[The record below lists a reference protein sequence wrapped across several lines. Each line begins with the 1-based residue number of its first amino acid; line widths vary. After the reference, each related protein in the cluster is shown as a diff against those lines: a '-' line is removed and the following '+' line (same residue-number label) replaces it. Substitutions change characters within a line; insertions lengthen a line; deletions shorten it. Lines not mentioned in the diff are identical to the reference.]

1 MRRRGEREKERER
14 KEQEEEEG
22 GRLTLSSVVV
32 VVEKKKKNFLL
43 LLLLSQ
49 ETMETRTKELPSFE
63 ALYDPGQTTVSRVLE
78 DAREKL
84 GWEPAAAL
92 KR

>member
-1 MRRRGEREKERER
+1 
-14 KEQEEEEG
+14 
-22 GRLTLSSVVV
+22 
-32 VVEKKKKNFLL
+32 
-43 LLLLSQ
+43 
-49 ETMETRTKELPSFE
+49 METRTKELPSFE